1 MPNATS
7 ARRTRPVD
15 ASSAPAASRLG
26 PMRMRA
32 LRQLNRVVQPLA
44 RRCYFMP
51 QPKKR
56 SLIGTIHQ
64 ECGARVTRQGG
75 SRAICSSRRR
85 VVVGPADRGDGC
97 GSGCA
102 MHRNAA
108 RPSLAYV
115 RSRTQVVA
123 RRRSWFRSRPICS
136 SHRRHRRPSRSRRW
150 IRERVR
156 DAPKCRP
163 AIARV
168 RLLTHASSRTQAI
181 VVPSR
186 RRRRRGEPQLQQ
198 RSCSACTW
206 TCHGRCGTGTR
217 RRPRSPTPAELPRAR
232 ALHGEP
238 PQGPGRRDGRGR
250 DGDPE
255 GAGRVV
261 GMVVDGHPSTHHTIR
276 REIKHRTR
284 ASTRAL

>member
-1 MPNATS
+1 
-7 ARRTRPVD
+7 
-15 ASSAPAASRLG
+15 
-26 PMRMRA
+26 
-32 LRQLNRVVQPLA
+32 
-44 RRCYFMP
+44 
-51 QPKKR
+51 
-56 SLIGTIHQ
+56 
-64 ECGARVTRQGG
+64 
-75 SRAICSSRRR
+75 
-85 VVVGPADRGDGC
+85 
-97 GSGCA
+97 

-136 SHRRHRRPSRSRRW
+136 SRRRHRRPSRSRRW

-168 RLLTHASSRTQAI
+168 RLLTHASCLTQAI

-217 RRPRSPTPAELPRAR
+217 RRPRSPAPAELPRAR
-232 ALHGEP
+232 AHRMASRP
-238 PQGPGRRDGRGR
+238 RGRDDDRRGR

-261 GMVVDGHPSTHHTIR
+261 GMVVDGHPSTKYTIR
-276 REIKHRTR
+276 REIEHRTPPQAR
-284 ASTRAL
+284 SKSGLNGASGASTVPDRPGRAQLVIYSADWLIGR